1 MRKNSN
7 RESQYEDS
15 EQKYFS
21 KEDMGINVKK
31 PTELQSNEQP
41 KLPIPAK
48 KQKDSGQNSKV
59 DIDLNESDDDF
70 SKAVKID
77 LIEKKN

>member
-21 KEDMGINVKK
+21 REDMGINVKR
-31 PTELQSNEQP
+31 PTELQNNE
-41 KLPIPAK
+41 
-48 KQKDSGQNSKV
+48 
-59 DIDLNESDDDF
+59 
-70 SKAVKID
+70 
-77 LIEKKN
+77 